1 MEVEQVETQAKR
13 VWTALYITL
22 IGISIFLVFAAI
34 HFFAIEID
42 EAFNLLSVGQISG
55 GPFSGKAFIAY
66 PVLTSG
72 GLFAAIHYAVLRVGL
87 PIEANRLVSVVFSCL
102 TLVVIYRIVK
112 SQWGDRSVAL
122 LGVTAFLTVPGFL
135 FVSGLAWAE
144 TVSAFLLI
152 AAAWHWTTHGS
163 TNLVGSVL
171 SGVLFGLAMATR
183 LTALVP
189 ALPAI
194 VIWSLIYARAF
205 PVRHGVVAAAIASAV
220 FLLCVA
226 IYFWQFHVGD
236 LYGFLRHSVGATGTS
251 RVKGLGVILDDLLVS
266 ESIFPLYGLVAAG
279 CALFLLPQ
287 AQTFAAVRPLCVLL
301 WLIAVIGWAAW
312 ILIAPFPYLRYLWPA
327 LPALWLCG
335 ILLLLGWFVTLKPGR
350 PRLLLQ
356 AVVLAAWSAQFA
368 LSVRQVALGDTTTLV
383 WQGTR
388 QSPIDTFPHPSHETP
403 LQARKEQYKFASIVA
418 GIPKDARIY
427 IDYPDFSFPIT
438 FIAHRRANAIRDV
451 RRWQGDS
458 YLMLVPFDK
467 NTIML
472 SQAAREWIQR
482 NTTLYGRSG
491 DYALYKVNPGASEA
505 PEIFIYP
512 MGGEPHPR

>member
-1 MEVEQVETQAKR
+1 MGIEWAETQATR
-13 VWTALYITL
+13 VWVPLYVVL
-22 IGISIFLVFAAI
+22 IAASISLIFAAI

-42 EAFNLLSVGQISG
+42 EAFNLLSAGQISG
-55 GPFSGKAFIAY
+55 GPYFGKDFIAY

-72 GLFAAIHYAVLRVGL
+72 GLYAAIHYAVLRVGL
-87 PIEANRLVSVVFSCL
+87 PIEANRLVSVAFSCL
-102 TLVVIYRIVK
+102 TLVMVYRIVK

-122 LGVTAFLTVPGFL
+122 LGVTAFLTVPGFV

-144 TVSAFLLI
+144 TVSTFLLI
-152 AAAWHWTTHGS
+152 AATWHWTARGS
-163 TNLVGSVL
+163 ATLVGSVL
-171 SGVLFGLAMATR
+171 SGVLFGLAGATR

-194 VIWSLIYARAF
+194 VIWSFIYARTF
-205 PVRHGVVAAAIASAV
+205 PVRHGIVAAAIASAV

-226 IYFWQFHVGD
+226 IYGWQFHVSD
-236 LYGFLRHSVGATGTS
+236 LYGLLRHSMSSTGTG
-251 RVKGLGVILDDLLVS
+251 RVKGPGVILNDLLIS
-266 ESIFPLYGLVAAG
+266 EGIFPLYGLVAAG

-312 ILIAPFPYLRYLWPA
+312 ILIAPLPYLRYLWPA
-327 LPALWLCG
+327 IPALWLCG

-356 AVVLAAWSAQFA
+356 AVVLSAWSAQFA
-368 LSVRQVALGDTTTLV
+368 LSVRQVVLGDTETLV
-383 WQGTR
+383 WQGTH
-388 QSPIDTFPHPSHETP
+388 QSPINTFPFPAHETP
-403 LQARKEQYKFASIVA
+403 LQARKEQNKFASIVA
-418 GIPKDARIY
+418 GIPEDAQIY

-438 FIAHRRANAIRDV
+438 FITQRRANSIRGV
-451 RRWQGDS
+451 RDWQEDS
-458 YLMLVPFDK
+458 FLMLVPFDK

-472 SQAAREWIQR
+472 SQAAREWIQS
-482 NTTLYGRSG
+482 NTKLYGRAG
-491 DYALYKVNPGASEA
+491 DYVLYKINTGASEA

-512 MGGEPHPR
+512 MGAEPPPL

>member
-1 MEVEQVETQAKR
+1 MGIEQIETQATR
-13 VWTALYITL
+13 VLVALYIAL
-22 IGISIFLVFAAI
+22 IGASIALIFTAI
-34 HFFAIEID
+34 HFFTIEID

-55 GPFSGKAFIAY
+55 GPFSGKDFVAY

-72 GLFAAIHYAVLRVGL
+72 GLFAAIHYVVLRVHL
-87 PIEANRLVSVVFSCL
+87 PIEANRLVSVAFSCL
-102 TLVVIYRIVK
+102 TLLMVYRIVK
-112 SQWGDRSVAL
+112 SQWGNRSVAL
-122 LGVTAFLTVPGFL
+122 LGVTAFVTVPGFV

-152 AAAWHWTTHGS
+152 AATWHWTTHGS
-163 TNLVGSVL
+163 ATLVGSVL

-189 ALPAI
+189 ALLAI
-194 VIWSLIYARAF
+194 VIWSLIYARTF
-205 PVRHGVVAAAIASAV
+205 PVGHGIVAVAIASAV

-226 IYFWQFHVGD
+226 IYCWQFHVSD
-236 LYGFLRHSVGATGTS
+236 FYGFLRHSLNATGTS

-266 ESIFPLYGLVAAG
+266 EGIFPLYGLVAAG

-335 ILLLLGWFVTLKPGR
+335 ILLLLGWFVTLTPGR
-350 PRLLLQ
+350 PRLVLQ
-356 AVVLAAWSAQFA
+356 AVVLSAWSTQFA
-368 LSVRQVALGDTTTLV
+368 LSVRQVALGETTTLV
-383 WQGTR
+383 WQGTH
-388 QSPIDTFPHPSHETP
+388 QSPIDTFPFPSHETP

-418 GIPKDARIY
+418 GIPKDAHIY
-427 IDYPDFSFPIT
+427 IDYADFSFPIT
-438 FIAHRRANAIRDV
+438 FIAHRRANSIRDV
-451 RRWQGDS
+451 KRWEGDNF
-458 YLMLVPFDK
+458 LMLVPFDK

-472 SQAAREWIQR
+472 SQATREWIQS
-482 NTTLYGRSG
+482 NTKLYDRAG
-491 DYALYKVNPGASEA
+491 DYALYKIDTGASEA
-505 PEIFIYP
+505 PGTFIYP
-512 MGGEPHPR
+512 MGAEPPPL